1 MSNPLKQSRDELRE
15 LIKKH
20 WFCQHSVNDRSLW
33 LERHVLDRS
42 AGEDSY
48 ALQVR
53 ADRLRAEIK
62 RLRRVQGIRK
72 RTSIHAH
79 QP

>member
-1 MSNPLKQSRDELRE
+1 MDNSAAHARDELRE
-15 LIKKH
+15 LLK
-20 WFCQHSVNDRSLW
+20 QNQDVREL
-33 LERHVLDRS
+33 
-42 AGEDSY
+42 SY
-48 ALQVR
+48 AMQVR

-62 RLRRVQGIRK
+62 RLSRVQDMQK